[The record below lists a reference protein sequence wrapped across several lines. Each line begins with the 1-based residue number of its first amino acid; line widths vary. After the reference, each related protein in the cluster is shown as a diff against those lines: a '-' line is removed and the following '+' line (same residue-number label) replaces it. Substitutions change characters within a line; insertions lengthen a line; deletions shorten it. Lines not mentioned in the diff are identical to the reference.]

1 MTWISRL
8 EWLGAGAPGDVAASC
23 TTAPD
28 PLVHPQTPARS
39 SRDVERRDTLTA
51 CPVVPPRCRRRS
63 TPPPSRSMT
72 RAGRV

>member
-8 EWLGAGAPGDVAASC
+8 EWLEAGAPGDATASC
-23 TTAPD
+23 TTAPG
-28 PLVHPQTPARS
+28 PLVHPQAHARP
-39 SRDVERRDTLTA
+39 SRDAERRGTLAA

-63 TPPPSRSMT
+63 TPPPSRSTT